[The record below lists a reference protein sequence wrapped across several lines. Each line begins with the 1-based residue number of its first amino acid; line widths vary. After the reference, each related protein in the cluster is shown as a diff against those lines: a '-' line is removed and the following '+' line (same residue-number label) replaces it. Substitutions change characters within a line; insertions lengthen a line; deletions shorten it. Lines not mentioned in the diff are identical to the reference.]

1 MTKHS
6 IAGEDLYQWK
16 NWAVQLAKENN
27 VDASEI
33 DWLLQGLTSLSSL
46 SLRLGDY
53 RDQKI
58 ISSKVSITTLEEKW
72 HQRINNRV
80 PVQYLVGDTPWRNF
94 SLTVTPDVLIPRPE
108 TELIIDIVKEMI
120 EQSPIRDRL
129 IEGQWA
135 DLGTGSGAITLAL
148 AHQFPQATIHA
159 VDISDKAIAI
169 AQLNA
174 QQNNLANRIQF
185 HQGSW
190 LDPLSI
196 LKGQLAAI
204 ISNPPYIPTQT
215 VLTLQPEVEKHEPHL
230 ALDGGTDGLDS
241 IRQIITQGAL
251 YLQPNGLWLIE
262 LMAGQARAVK
272 TLLINQ
278 NSYANIQIHQDLSG
292 IQRFVSAR
300 KAL

>member
-58 ISSKVSITTLEEKW
+58 ISSKVSITTIKEKW

-135 DLGTGSGAITLAL
+135 DLGTGSGAIALAL
-148 AHQFPQATIHA
+148 AHQFPQAAIHA
-159 VDISDKAIAI
+159 VDISEKAIAI

-278 NSYANIQIHQDLSG
+278 NSYTNIQIHQDLSG